1 MKYVAVLKTADLP
14 EGEKKRVVV
23 DGRELC
29 VYHLSD
35 GFFATDNRCTHAK
48 AALSEGRVLDD
59 HTIECPRHGS
69 QFAIRTG
76 TVVSL
81 PAFIPVRTFEVK
93 IEDDTIFLKVD
104 DEPRP
109 EKNDPYS
116 P

>member
-1 MKYVAVLKTADLP
+1 MKYVPVLKTTDLP

-35 GFFATDNRCTHAK
+35 GFFATDNRCTHARG
-48 AALSEGRVLDD
+48 ALAEGRILDD
-59 HTIECPRHGS
+59 HTVECPRHGA

-76 TVVSL
+76 TVLSL

-93 IEDDTIFLKVD
+93 VDDDTIFLKVD
-104 DEPRP
+104 DEPSP
-109 EKNDPYS
+109 KPFDPAV
-116 P
+116 